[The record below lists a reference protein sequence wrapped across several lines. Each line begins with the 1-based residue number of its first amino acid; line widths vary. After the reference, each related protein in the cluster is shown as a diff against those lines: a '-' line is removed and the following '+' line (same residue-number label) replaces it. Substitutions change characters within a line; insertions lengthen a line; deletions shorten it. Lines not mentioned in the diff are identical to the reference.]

1 MLVSLNTPIYIEKFD
16 HQSMQQIQYQANLM
30 AFLTLII
37 INFMFPL
44 VFASLLMSFFFF
56 FIIKKIHYDK
66 KGIIAP
72 KSCSLALPLPPG
84 PKPWPVFGS
93 IFEMLKNKSTHE
105 WLHKIMNEIKTEI
118 LYVRLGS
125 VDIIVVTSP
134 ELGCEFFKKQDSIFL
149 TRPQTV
155 TAQLISK
162 GYLSIILTP
171 YGDQFKKMKKIITSN
186 LTVPS
191 KYIFYKRKIS
201 EEADHAIYYVLS
213 QCSPTRPEGGIVN
226 VRSVARQYT
235 TNVMKRVVFNKR
247 YFDGKRPG
255 IDDEEH
261 VNALLTIVTYI
272 HSFSISD
279 LLPWMSFLDLDRH
292 QKLVKE
298 ALKIVRKYH
307 DPIIEDRVLMFTNN
321 KGMRKEEDDFLDVL
335 LKLKDD
341 NGKPMLTVE
350 EIKALIIVRIL
361 LQISHFNVFLNK
373 S

>member
-1 MLVSLNTPIYIEKFD
+1 
-16 HQSMQQIQYQANLM
+16 M

-56 FIIKKIHYDK
+56 IIIKKIHYDK
-66 KGIIAP
+66 KGIIVP
-72 KSCSLALPLPPG
+72 KSRSLALPLPPG

-93 IFEMLKNKSTHE
+93 MFEMLKNKSIHK
-105 WLHKIMNEIKTEI
+105 WLHKIMNEIQTEI

-134 ELGCEFFKKQDSIFL
+134 ELGSEFFKKQDSIFP

-155 TAQLISK
+155 TAQLISD

-186 LTVPS
+186 LTAPS
-191 KYIFYKRKIS
+191 KYVFYKRRIS
-201 EEADHAIYYVLS
+201 EEADHAIYYVLN
-213 QCSPTRPEGGIVN
+213 QCGPARPEGGIVN
-226 VRSVARQYT
+226 VRSVARQYAI
-235 TNVMKRVVFNKR
+235 NVIKRVVFNKR
-247 YFDGKRPG
+247 YFGKRTTNDEGRPG
-255 IDDEEH
+255 IEDEEH

-321 KGMRKEEDDFLDVL
+321 KGVRKEEDDFLDVL

-361 LQISHFNVFLNK
+361 LQISHFASNIYMHTHIRMLRLQVQYLY
-373 S
+373 